1 MFPEVPVGTCAI
13 QISTGRVLLKYQLMA
28 HRVALTPPMVTDVT
42 GVAVV
47 RLDVSETMMQRSL
60 LAVPNDTPL
69 YV

>member
-1 MFPEVPVGTCAI
+1 
-13 QISTGRVLLKYQLMA
+13 MA

-60 LAVPNDTPL
+60 LAVPNDTP
-69 YV
+69 V